1 MPKRD
6 ADVEL
11 KQEQRRIYRG
21 SAAAFVTC
29 GVVLGASHVFLPRF
43 IQFPGDDLQSKLT
56 FWASANLFIVIWI
69 MIGIGMVSVSR
80 GRRHSAEDIRGSA
93 YSTPSPRIAV
103 PVAFLQNTLEQAIV
117 TMFTQLALL
126 LVLGTIAMP
135 LIAGSVVLFAVGRV
149 TFLAGYPEG
158 AGARS
163 FGMAVTALPSLAAF
177 LSATGV
183 VIARAF

>member
-1 MPKRD
+1 M
-6 ADVEL
+6 
-11 KQEQRRIYRG
+11 
-21 SAAAFVTC
+21 
-29 GVVLGASHVFLPRF
+29 PRF

-69 MIGIGMVSVSR
+69 MIGIGMVSR

>member
-56 FWASANLFIVIWI
+56 FWASANMFIVIWI
-69 MIGIGMVSVSR
+69 MIGIGMVSR
-80 GRRHSAEDIRGSA
+80 GRRHSAKIFADQPIPLRARKLLCRSPSFRTRWRGQDKS
-93 YSTPSPRIAV
+93 SSKSCV
-103 PVAFLQNTLEQAIV
+103 KLERTENV
-117 TMFTQLALL
+117 
-126 LVLGTIAMP
+126 MP
-135 LIAGSVVLFAVGRV
+135 LAGIGQGCA
-149 TFLAGYPEG
+149 E
-158 AGARS
+158 
-163 FGMAVTALPSLAAF
+163 
-177 LSATGV
+177 
-183 VIARAF
+183 I

>member
-69 MIGIGMVSVSR
+69 MIGIGMVSR
-80 GRRHSAEDIRGSA
+80 GRRHSAQDIRGSA
-93 YSTPSPRIAV
+93 YSTPSPKIAV

-135 LIAGSVVLFAVGRV
+135 LITGSVVLFALGRV
-149 TFLAGYPEG
+149 TFLAGYPKG

-177 LSATGV
+177 LSAAGV